1 MREKKHIALSHVRE
15 KKPNALIH
23 VREKKHIALIHV
35 REKKSWHSF
44 MGGKRVFSWMYKDS
58 LEIMIE
64 EELHRPSNQTDFKV
78 EVNGQDVQV
87 QVLVH
92 LHFSGLSKTSHHYQF
107 TVTV

>member
-1 MREKKHIALSHVRE
+1 MREKK
-15 KKPNALIH
+15 PTALIH

-64 EELHRPSNQTDFKV
+64 EELHRPSDQTDLKV
-78 EVNGQDVQV
+78 EVNGQVQV
-87 QVLVH
+87 QVLVY
-92 LHFSGLSKTSHHYQF
+92 LHCSGQSKTAHQYQF